1 MTDKETKG
9 YKLVVCMDC
18 GRIITTKPSSRIKY
32 CSECR
37 GKRIAAGINTRKRG
51 EQNRCLM

>member
-51 EQNRCLM
+51 NKTDV